1 MSTKT
6 ALFTSL
12 GSESAPEQARPILEK
27 VQKDF
32 HFIPN
37 LYGTFANSPA
47 LLEAYIA
54 LEAAFEKTRLS
65 PTERQ
70 FVLLAASL
78 ENACQYC
85 TAAHSTVLKQFLRV
99 PPEVVAAV
107 RSGSPV
113 SDHKLSVLVNLT
125 REIVSARGY
134 VAQQT
139 IDSFLAA
146 GYRKEQV
153 LEVLIGV
160 ALKTISNYTDHLSP
174 NKLDTAFAAER

>member
-6 ALFTSL
+6 ALFNSL
-12 GSESAPEQARPILEK
+12 GLESASEQARPILEK
-27 VQKDF
+27 VQKGF
-32 HFIPN
+32 QFIPN

-47 LLEAYIA
+47 LLEAYMV
-54 LEAAFEKTRLS
+54 LDSAFEKTRLS

-70 FVLLAASL
+70 LVLLAASV

-85 TAAHSTVLKQFLRV
+85 TAAHSTVLKQFLKV
-99 PPEVVAAV
+99 PPEVVVAV

-113 SDHKLSVLVNLT
+113 SDHKLNALVNLT
-125 REIVSARGY
+125 KEIVGARGY
-134 VAQQT
+134 VDQQT

-146 GYRKEQV
+146 GYQKEQV

-160 ALKTISNYTDHLSP
+160 ALKTISNYTNHLSP
-174 NKLDTAFAAER
+174 NELDEAFAVER

>member
-12 GSESAPEQARPILEK
+12 GLESAPEQARPMLEE
-27 VQKDF
+27 VQKGF

-47 LLEAYIA
+47 LLEAYVS
-54 LEAAFEKTRLS
+54 LDAAFEKTRLN

-70 FVLLAASL
+70 IVLLATSV
-78 ENACQYC
+78 ENECQYC
-85 TAAHSTVLKQFLRV
+85 IAAHSTLLKQFLRV

-113 SDHKLSVLVNLT
+113 SDHKLNVLVNLT
-125 REIVSARGY
+125 REIVRARGY
-134 VAQQT
+134 VDQQT
-139 IDSFLAA
+139 IESFLAA
-146 GYRKEQV
+146 GYQKEQV

-160 ALKTISNYTDHLSP
+160 ALKTISNYTDHISP
-174 NKLDTAFAAER
+174 NELDKAFAAER